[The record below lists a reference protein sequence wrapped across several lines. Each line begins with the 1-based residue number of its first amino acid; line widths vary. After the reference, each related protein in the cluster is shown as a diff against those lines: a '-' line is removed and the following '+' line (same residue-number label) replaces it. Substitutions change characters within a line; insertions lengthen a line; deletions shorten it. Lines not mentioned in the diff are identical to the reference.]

1 MDNNKF
7 VKYGIFTLLAVFIFL
22 TILSFSTG
30 NLELIG
36 DKFVA
41 IGMLLMALLWYKSFN
56 LSIPTAIIGAF
67 ALILHHLKL
76 YGNVYMGL
84 PFDRWM
90 HFIAT
95 LAIALIIFEYF
106 KEHNKNKALSLF
118 AICMISMMVALG
130 AGSIIEIVEFM
141 GYSFLGEGE
150 GLLRYG
156 VGDFGEWNNACWD
169 LMCNTLGAF
178 VGVTIMWFIEVLGIK
193 FKRN

>member
-30 NLELIG
+30 DLELIG

-41 IGMLLMALLWYKSFN
+41 MGMLLVALLWYKSFN
-56 LSIPTAIIGAF
+56 LSIPTAIFGAF
-67 ALILHHLKL
+67 ALVLHHLKL
-76 YGNVYMGL
+76 YGNVYL
-84 PFDRWM
+84 NIPFDRWM
-90 HFIAT
+90 HVIAT
-95 LAIALIIFEYF
+95 MAIALIIFEYF
-106 KEHNKNKALSLF
+106 KAHNKKNILSLF
-118 AICMISMMVALG
+118 AICMISLMVALG
-130 AGSIIEIVEFM
+130 AGSIIEIIEFM

-169 LMCNTLGAF
+169 LMSNTLGAF
-178 VGVTIMWFIEVLGIK
+178 IGVTLMWLCEVLGIK
-193 FKRN
+193 FKRK